1 VKYILIDRYDNVRGT
16 TNTDLK
22 ENAEHYF
29 VSRKKIDKESF
40 DTVWRVMS
48 EDEYR
53 QEYRMSLHNR
63 QVEWWKDDE
72 SYLDIDR

>member
-1 VKYILIDRYDNVRGT
+1 MLIDKYDNVRGT

-22 ENAEHYF
+22 ENAEYYF
-29 VSRKKIDKESF
+29 ISRKKIDKESF

-53 QEYRMSLHNR
+53 QKFRMSLHNR
-63 QVEWWKDDE
+63 QVEWLKEDKHITDE
-72 SYLDIDR
+72 ELKL